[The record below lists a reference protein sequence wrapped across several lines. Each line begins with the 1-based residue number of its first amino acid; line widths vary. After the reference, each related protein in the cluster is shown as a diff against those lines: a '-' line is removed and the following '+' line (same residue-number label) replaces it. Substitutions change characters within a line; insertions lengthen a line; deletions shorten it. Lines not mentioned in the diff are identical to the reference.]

1 MRFNKENT
9 VRSFLA
15 LMVVGT
21 LGFLVGCGGGGTPAG
36 VPVPPPVGQNTV
48 PIVVDG
54 GPLSPPQ
61 YVNGAFVSVN
71 ICVPGTSTCQ
81 SVDHILVDTGSMG
94 LRVLQTAL
102 TQVTLTPLNDGNG
115 DTLNDCSQFLDGS
128 YLWGTVAPAD
138 VKMASEVA
146 SSTSIQLIATPT
158 AYSIPGSCSTN
169 GTGTNEDTQA
179 TLGANGILGVGPEP
193 FDCGLAC
200 DPSQGS
206 LPTPPPYFLCSTA
219 IGCQPTAVS
228 CGTLCGEPSTSPNQ
242 QVTNPVFNFTGDN
255 NGVIL
260 ELPAV
265 ADATATVTGT
275 MIFGIGT
282 QSNNA
287 LGSATVFTFEPGT
300 DLFTTTYNGQAYS
313 NSFIDSGSNGLFF
326 QDVSIA
332 VCSGNLTP
340 FYCPPSNL
348 SGLTAANTGA
358 NGSTNTVTFGVDNTL
373 NLFTNNPND
382 FAFSN
387 LGGPL
392 SGQFD
397 WGLPFFYGR
406 NVYTAIDGATAP
418 SGVPAGPFW
427 AY

>member
-1 MRFNKENT
+1 MFRRLARSSPLAGMDSLSPICSSYWVLTLSNSPRLRRPKEKAARATVQSISDSLDWYFSTADTCARILAKPTFRRWYRKESTPMRFNKENT

-206 LPTPPPYFLCSTA
+206 LPTPPPY
-219 IGCQPTAVS
+219 
-228 CGTLCGEPSTSPNQ
+228 
-242 QVTNPVFNFTGDN
+242 
-255 NGVIL
+255 
-260 ELPAV
+260 
-265 ADATATVTGT
+265 
-275 MIFGIGT
+275 
-282 QSNNA
+282 
-287 LGSATVFTFEPGT
+287 
-300 DLFTTTYNGQAYS
+300 
-313 NSFIDSGSNGLFF
+313 
-326 QDVSIA
+326 
-332 VCSGNLTP
+332 
-340 FYCPPSNL
+340 
-348 SGLTAANTGA
+348 
-358 NGSTNTVTFGVDNTL
+358 
-373 NLFTNNPND
+373 
-382 FAFSN
+382 
-387 LGGPL
+387 
-392 SGQFD
+392 
-397 WGLPFFYGR
+397 
-406 NVYTAIDGATAP
+406 
-418 SGVPAGPFW
+418 
-427 AY
+427 